1 MSVIRQGAYKDRHV
15 IKSRTDHLPRSPRRE
30 RLTKSL
36 CTRCTKVSKVKKT
49 LDIRKTCR
57 QTPPSALHRPSV
69 GEYNTK
75 EKKTASLST
84 PYNKLQ
90 QQYLSRHVISP
101 DIEKQCMYTGV
112 KEFNWTTEKQPLF
125 PPASVYPARF
135 TPQQLQM
142 ATVM

>member
-30 RLTKSL
+30 RLTKPL

-57 QTPPSALHRPSV
+57 QTPPSALHRPSW
-69 GEYNTK
+69 ESTIHNR
-75 EKKTASLST
+75 ERLRLST
-84 PYNKLQ
+84 LYNKLQ

-101 DIEKQCMYTGV
+101 DIEKQCMHTGV
-112 KEFNWTTEKQPLF
+112 TEFNWTTEKHLLF
-125 PPASVYPARF
+125 PPASV
-135 TPQQLQM
+135 
-142 ATVM
+142 